1 MRLTGLTTRE
11 LRMPFPSLA
20 ADARYKWC
28 DLAICELTS
37 DAGVAGMGFAYAL
50 SGGSHAI
57 TSLIERV
64 LWPLI
69 EGRDP
74 TTITAHW
81 TRMRAATHHMG
92 GGLAALAIAAVDI
105 ALWDLTAK
113 SRHEPL
119 YRTLGATRNQVPAY
133 GSGRASISLDL
144 PELLQAVRSYVDEG
158 FSAVKVR
165 IGRPSVEEDLRRLQ
179 AVRREFGPELR
190 LMTDANESLS
200 LGDALWLA
208 PRLVDLAVAW
218 LEEPLPAEDVAGHV
232 ELRQRTALPVSAGEH
247 LFSRRQFGEYLDR
260 RAATIFQPDAVIV
273 GGITEFLQVVHA
285 CEVLD
290 RPIVPHF
297 LTELHVH
304 LAAAIP
310 SCRYVEFYPFLETVL
325 TDRLIAHG
333 GVVTASDRPGHG
345 LVLSPDALERYG
357 LV

>member
-1 MRLTGLTTRE
+1 MRLTGITTRE

-20 ADARYKWC
+20 ADSRYKSC
-28 DLAICELTS
+28 DLAFCELTTDEGLS
-37 DAGVAGMGFAYAL
+37 GLGFAYAL
-50 SGGSHAI
+50 SGGAHAI
-57 TSLIERV
+57 TSLISRV
-64 LWPLI
+64 LWPLVS
-69 EGRDP
+69 GQDP
-74 TTITAHW
+74 TATHAHW

-113 SRHEPL
+113 SRDEPL

-133 GSGRASISLDL
+133 GSGRASISLELPDL
-144 PELLQAVRSYVDEG
+144 LKAVRGYVDEG

-179 AVRREFGPELR
+179 AVRHEFGPELR
-190 LMTDANESLS
+190 LMTDANETLSLS
-200 LGDALWLA
+200 DALWLA
-208 PRLVDLAVAW
+208 PRLVDLGIAW
-218 LEEPLPAEDVAGHV
+218 LEEPLPAEDLAGHV
-232 ELRQRTALPVSAGEH
+232 ELCQRTALPISAGEH
-247 LFSRRQFGEYLDR
+247 LFSRRQFGEYLAR
-260 RAATIFQPDAVIV
+260 QAATIFQPDAVIV
-273 GGITEFLQVVHA
+273 GGITEFLQVAHA

-325 TDRLIAHG
+325 TERLAAQA

-345 LVLSPDALERYG
+345 LVVRPEALERYA
-357 LV
+357 LA